1 MVFLRSHDVN
11 DRLGLQPGHC
21 GSFIS
26 NSINTQPNSI
36 LFIILKIKE
45 IKKKTP
51 GYYIFTCLSFF
62 KEVSYK

>member
-1 MVFLRSHDVN
+1 MMSMTE
-11 DRLGLQPGHC
+11 LGLQPGHC

-45 IKKKTP
+45 IKKKHLVTI
-51 GYYIFTCLSFF
+51 YSHVCLFSRKFPINDF
-62 KEVSYK
+62 I

>member
-45 IKKKTP
+45 IKKKNTWLL
-51 GYYIFTCLSFF
+51 YIHMLVFFQGSFL
-62 KEVSYK
+62 